1 MCECVR
7 VHLEVVT
14 VQKVSPK
21 GRWEVE
27 RIAYMWLEGRGGNE
41 TEERKGNG

>member
-1 MCECVR
+1 MCVCMYVCVH

-14 VQKVSPK
+14 VQKGSPE

-27 RIAYMWLEGRGGNE
+27 RIAYM
-41 TEERKGNG
+41 